1 MLRKPI
7 SSWMTLQKRYIYFPW
22 GHTTE
27 ESLRAKQLR
36 KERQILKMAPTAP
49 RKESI
54 PSSSIKDQILLSNKA
69 SSHVPVLESS
79 TSLMVTKE
87 EEYLALKRNYLPSR
101 IDDELEVF
109 HDPAKGPF
117 MERTHSQWTRK
128 LWLPPMSFITN
139 YDYYVQEERKSQL
152 TSLIKVQLLDED
164 RLSALGPDL
173 SAAWFLISRNCKI
186 KFKDNDTWIEVNSQ
200 KKINS
205 PLPATYEPGYYLEGI
220 EASRSLLIY
229 EGLQNLR
236 NLQFL
241 KHFDVSYCEMVDEW
255 FIDRIAG
262 EYRDSLEYLDISG
275 CYRLDWN
282 GIEPLARFKKLKVLV
297 LRDLDH
303 IKDLK
308 LLCLL
313 LLELNP
319 DLDIRGVDYIDVEL
333 LKASGNEELLD
344 DFDKELLYLQEGLEV
359 KS

>member
-1 MLRKPI
+1 
-7 SSWMTLQKRYIYFPW
+7 
-22 GHTTE
+22 
-27 ESLRAKQLR
+27 
-36 KERQILKMAPTAP
+36 MAPTAP

-186 KFKDNDTWIEVNSQ
+186 KFKDNDTWIE
-200 KKINS
+200 
-205 PLPATYEPGYYLEGI
+205 
-220 EASRSLLIY
+220 
-229 EGLQNLR
+229 
-236 NLQFL
+236 
-241 KHFDVSYCEMVDEW
+241 MVDEW